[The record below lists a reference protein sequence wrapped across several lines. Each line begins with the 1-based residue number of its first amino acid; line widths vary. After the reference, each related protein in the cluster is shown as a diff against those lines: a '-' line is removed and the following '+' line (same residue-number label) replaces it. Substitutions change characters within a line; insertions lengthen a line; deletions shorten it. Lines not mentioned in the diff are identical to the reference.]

1 MDSFGSKQGGAMG
14 PVDVYRI
21 TNQLDG
27 VTLDVLVT
35 RLEARGKHP
44 RFSAM
49 MRDYLDAMGIDS
61 AGSVLD
67 LGCGTGVAARAI
79 ARRPGFSGRVT
90 GIDRS
95 AHLIAAATRLANEDR
110 VESKVDFRTGDSHSL
125 ELRDA
130 EFDAVVAHTLFSHL
144 DDPRSVLME
153 IVRVLK
159 PGGMVG
165 IFDGDYA
172 SLTFASDDPVVGKA
186 TDETIINAIVTNP
199 RVMRQMPQLLREAGL
214 QLLSTFACVVADVG
228 RADFWD
234 TSIKSLTRLLPK
246 AGAMTEAQ
254 AADWVAAMFRRSDQ
268 ETFFGACSYY
278 SYVAARP

>member
-1 MDSFGSKQGGAMG
+1 MG
-14 PVDVYRI
+14 TVDVYRI
-21 TNQLDG
+21 TNQLDDA
-27 VTLDVLVT
+27 TLDVLVT

-44 RFSAM
+44 RFAEM
-49 MRDYLDAMGIDS
+49 LREYVDAMAIDS
-61 AGSVLD
+61 VRSVLD

-95 AHLIAAATRLANEDR
+95 PHLIGAAVRLAHEDG
-110 VESKVDFRTGDSHSL
+110 VDATVDFRAGDSHSL

-214 QLLSTFACVVADVG
+214 QLVAYFAYVVPDVG

-234 TSIKSLTRLLPK
+234 TSIKSLIKLLPK
-246 AGAMTEAQ
+246 AGAMTESE
-254 AADWVAAMFRRSDQ
+254 AADWAGAMLRRSD
-268 ETFFGACSYY
+268 EGTFFGACNYY
-278 SYVAARP
+278 GYVAAKP

>member
-1 MDSFGSKQGGAMG
+1 MG
-14 PVDVYRI
+14 TVDVYRI
-21 TNQLDG
+21 TDQLDDA
-27 VTLDVLVT
+27 TLDVLVT

-44 RFSAM
+44 RFADM
-49 MRDYLDAMGIDS
+49 LGEYLDAMAIDS
-61 AGSVLD
+61 AGAVLD

-95 AHLIAAATRLANEDR
+95 SHLVDAAARLAHEEGIGEKAR
-110 VESKVDFRTGDSHSL
+110 FRTGESHTL

-144 DDPRSVLME
+144 DDPRAVLTE

-159 PGGMVG
+159 PDGKVG

-172 SLTFASDDPVVGKA
+172 SLTFASDDPVAGKA
-186 TDETIINAIVTNP
+186 TDETIISAIVTNP

-214 QLLSTFACVVADVG
+214 QLVAAFAYVVADVG

-234 TSIKSLTRLLPK
+234 SAIESFTRLLPK
-246 AGAMTEAQ
+246 AGAMTEYQ
-254 AADWVAAMFRRSDQ
+254 AAEWAGAISRRSDQ
-268 ETFFGACSYY
+268 GTFFGASNYY
-278 SYVAARP
+278 GYVAGKPSS

>member
-1 MDSFGSKQGGAMG
+1 MG
-14 PVDVYRI
+14 TVDVYRI
-21 TNQLDG
+21 TDQLDD

-44 RFSAM
+44 RFADM
-49 MRDYLDAMGIDS
+49 LREYLDAMAIDS
-61 AGSVLD
+61 FRSVLD

-79 ARRPGFSGRVT
+79 AHRPDFSGRII

-95 AHLIAAATRLANEDR
+95 QHLIGAAARLAHEEG
-110 VESKVDFRTGDSHSL
+110 VAGKAEFRAGDSHTL
-125 ELRDA
+125 ALRDA

-144 DDPRSVLME
+144 DDPRAVLSE

-159 PGGMVG
+159 PGGTVG
-165 IFDGDYA
+165 IFDGDYG
-172 SLTFASDDPVVGKA
+172 SLTFSSDDPVAGKA

-214 QLLSTFACVVADVG
+214 QLAATFAYVVADVG

-254 AADWVAAMFRRSDQ
+254 AAEWVAAMFQRSDQ
-268 ETFFGACSYY
+268 GTFFGACNYY
-278 SYVAARP
+278 SYVAAKPRAAGLRG